1 MSTGNDGTGQ
11 DHAGNDTTGNEND
24 AAQIHLDPNDAA
36 RNDAAQSDAAS
47 VPETKPADDS
57 DVDASIV
64 QTSPDDKSPDD
75 APVEEEPISSV
86 DRKRSRLGLR
96 PGLIIGVLCML
107 LGFGVAIQVRS
118 NSAANQNL
126 AGARQEDLVRIL
138 DDLDSRHDRLQS
150 EIVALNDTD
159 QQLTSGADQAAAA
172 QVEAQKKADQ
182 LAILAGTVGAKGPG
196 ISMIVTDPKG
206 QLSADVVLNIIQELR
221 AAGAEAIEVGKVRI
235 GVNSAVSGDPGLV
248 QVNGQSVPAPMTV
261 LAIGDPNTLN
271 AAMSIP
277 GGVVPSVKLIGGAVS
292 ITNSA
297 EIQITAIRA
306 LGTQSYADPATPTK

>member
-1 MSTGNDGTGQ
+1 MSTGNDGIGPDSTGN
-11 DHAGNDTTGNEND
+11 DTTGNDTTGNEND
-24 AAQIHLDPNDAA
+24 PAQIHLEPNDAD
-36 RNDAAQSDAAS
+36 RSDAAS
-47 VPETKPADDS
+47 EPETKPADDF
-57 DVDASIV
+57 DVDASIA
-64 QTSPDDKSPDD
+64 QTSPDDTSPDD
-75 APVEEEPISSV
+75 ARVEVEPISSV

-96 PGLIIGVLCML
+96 PGLIIGVLCLL

-150 EIVALNDTD
+150 EIAALNDTD
-159 QQLTSGADQAAAA
+159 QQLTSGGDQAAAA

-182 LAILAGTVGAKGPG
+182 LAILAGTIGAKGPG

-221 AAGAEAIEVGKVRI
+221 AAGAEAIEIGKVRI

-248 QVNGQSVPAPMTV
+248 QVDGQSVPAPITV

-306 LGTQSYADPATPTK
+306 LSTQSYADPATPTK

>member
-1 MSTGNDGTGQ
+1 MSTGN
-11 DHAGNDTTGNEND
+11 E
-24 AAQIHLDPNDAA
+24 
-36 RNDAAQSDAAS
+36 SDADRSDAKES
-47 VPETKPADDS
+47 STQGEMAAEESADDASAQLRSETGDHS
-57 DVDASIV
+57 DGAAPAIEASSDDARSGDAR
-64 QTSPDDKSPDD
+64 SDE
-75 APVEEEPISSV
+75 APVEEDKIGAAGT
-86 DRKRSRLGLR
+86 KRSRLGLR
-96 PGLIIGVLCML
+96 PGLIIGLLCML

-138 DDLDSRHDRLQS
+138 DDLDTRHDRLQS
-150 EIVALNDTD
+150 EIAALNDTD
-159 QQLTSGADQAAAA
+159 QQLTSGGDQAAAA

-196 ISMIVTDPKG
+196 ISMVVSDPKS
-206 QLSADVVLNIIQELR
+206 QLTADVVLNIIQELR

-235 GVNSAVSGDPGLV
+235 GVSSAVSGDPGQV
-248 QVNGQSVPAPMTV
+248 QVDGQSVPAPLTV

-297 EIQITAIRA
+297 AIQITAIRA